1 MYKKVK
7 VSFNYINKKGIIVK
21 TSLYIEKYLYDILYD
36 ESITEEERVNY
47 LIDEYQNFISEKNYK
62 RKVYNNENTQN
73 MAVKEIIN
81 ENTININILNLLN
94 ALSVRQKEIIY
105 KIYFENKKQ
114 SQIAKELNITKQ
126 SVSLTYKRA
135 LKKLKKFIKK

>member
-21 TSLYIEKYLYDILYD
+21 TSIYIEKYLYDILYD
-36 ESITEEERVNY
+36 ESITEEEKVNY

-81 ENTININILNLLN
+81 ENTDKEQYIEYFYDRKMKMLVNI
-94 ALSVRQKEIIY
+94 
-105 KIYFENKKQ
+105 
-114 SQIAKELNITKQ
+114 ITK
-126 SVSLTYKRA
+126 VIL
-135 LKKLKKFIKK
+135 L